1 MKICPARQGNSLTGA
16 RMVLLKGD
24 GSWRLV
30 FYDFQLYAAIVLT
43 SFAGFVGVYRPALSV
58 AYIGEAV
65 R

>member
-1 MKICPARQGNSLTGA
+1 
-16 RMVLLKGD
+16 MVLLKGD

-43 SFAGFVGVYRPALSV
+43 SFAGFVGVYRPTLSV
-58 AYIGEAV
+58 ANVGKAV